1 MESGLVSSQKSINR
15 HRGNNSSIVDR
26 TSRTRLTWS
35 FATDIKPN
43 SNGLPRNGQ
52 EPGADREPAEQIESQ
67 LSQSVVSPGFCPL
80 RGGPLELGL
89 MSVAELQVSLVR
101 LVRFTM
107 LESLPLRLF
116 VDS

>member
-1 MESGLVSSQKSINR
+1 M
-15 HRGNNSSIVDR
+15 DR

-43 SNGLPRNGQ
+43 CNGPLRNGQ
-52 EPGADREPAEQIESQ
+52 DPGADRESAEQIESQ
-67 LSQSVVSPGFCPL
+67 LSQSVDSPGSCPL
-80 RGGPLELGL
+80 RRGPLELGL
-89 MSVAELQVSLVR
+89 MSVAKLQVSLVR